1 MTAMTNSLQ
10 IIAYCCEHCA
20 YAAADLAGG
29 LRMQY
34 PPEVKIVMLPCTGK
48 MDVLLALQAFEDGAD
63 GVMVAGCLP
72 GDCHYLE
79 GNDNAKR
86 RTDYLQT
93 LLNEIGLEPERVKMF
108 NLSSAMA
115 GQFVEA
121 AKEMTEKIV
130 KLGLNPLRERIKDEG

>member
-1 MTAMTNSLQ
+1 METPSLQ

-34 PPEVKIVMLPCTGK
+34 PPNVKIVLLPCTGK
-48 MDVLLALQAFEDGAD
+48 LDVLMVLQAFEDGAD

-72 GDCHYLE
+72 GDCHYLD
-79 GNDNAKR
+79 GNANAKR
-86 RTDYLQT
+86 RVGRLQA
-93 LLNEIGLEPERVKMF
+93 LLKEIGLEPERVQMF

-115 GQFVEA
+115 GRFVEITT
-121 AKEMTEKIV
+121 EMTEKIESF
-130 KLGLNPLRERIKDEG
+130 GINPLKESGS